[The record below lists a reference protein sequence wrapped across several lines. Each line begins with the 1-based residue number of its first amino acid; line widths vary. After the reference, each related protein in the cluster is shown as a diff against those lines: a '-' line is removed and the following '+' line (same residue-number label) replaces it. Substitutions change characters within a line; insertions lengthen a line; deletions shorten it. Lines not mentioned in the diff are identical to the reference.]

1 MKLRIFAAVLAC
13 FAAAVAYA
21 QGVDWPD
28 QVPVGSLLVLDAPAG
43 TACTWAVSTTDID
56 GATYDPVFREF
67 PGALVVETR
76 YGGALVI
83 VLKTDAKRGLSE
95 ITWTILVGSD
105 IPDPPDPIPLPSTKI
120 FACLIEESDDRDEY
134 TVEQVNAITAEEDTA
149 YMTAHGYSYRKLDQD
164 VKEPDGQ
171 GGERT
176 PLAWASFILRA
187 QSHASANGG
196 DRSNSHLPRLIISD
210 NTGKTIYHDEVV
222 TGPVLEILKRYGGE

>member
-1 MKLRIFAAVLAC
+1 MIRRSITALAVWLMACCSVLAL
-13 FAAAVAYA
+13 
-21 QGVDWPD
+21 DWPE
-28 QVPVGSLLVLDAPAG
+28 QVEVGSLLILDAPEG
-43 TACTWAVSTTDID
+43 VACAWGVSGID
-56 GATYDPVFREF
+56 VDGDVYEPAWREF
-67 PGALVVETR
+67 QAAVAVETR
-76 YGGALVI
+76 YPGELTVD
-83 VLKTDAKRGLSE
+83 LQTSAKRGLKK

-196 DRSNSHLPRLIISD
+196 DRSNLHLPRLIISD